1 MRRSFIRSATMAAD
15 LDQFQELLNTLLST
29 DNDARTQAEEA
40 YNNLPVESKV
50 TFLLTSLCNVA
61 LMEEMRAMAA
71 VLLRRLFSSEFME
84 FYPKIPPEAQVQ
96 LKEQILLSVQNEQ
109 TETIRRKV
117 CEVAAEVAR
126 NLIDEDGNN
135 QWPEFLQF
143 LFQCANSPLPA
154 LKESALRMFISVPGV
169 FGNQQ
174 ANYLDLIKQMLQQS
188 IMDSTNYEV
197 RFQAV
202 RAIGAF
208 IILHDKED
216 NIQKHFSELLP
227 AVVQVTAQSVEKQ
240 TDDALLKVLIDLAG
254 STPKFLRLQ
263 LENIMEMCMK
273 IFSNEEMPDSW
284 RQLALEVLVTL
295 SETAPA
301 MVRKVGG
308 KYIISLVPLVLKMMT
323 DIEEDEKWSFADE
336 IVDDDND
343 SNTVVA
349 ESSLDRLACGLG
361 GKTMLPQIVQNIPSM
376 LNNSD
381 WRYRHAALMAI
392 SAVGEGCHKQMEA
405 ILPQIMDGVI
415 QYLQDPH
422 PRVRYA
428 ACNAVGQ
435 MSADFAPIFEKKFH
449 NKVIPGLLMVL
460 DDNANPRVQAH
471 AGAALVNFS
480 EDCPKHILTP
490 YLDAIMGKLESIL
503 TAKFQE
509 LVLKGTKLVLE
520 QVVTTIAS
528 VADTCEEQFVTYYDR
543 LMPCLKY
550 IIQNANQPE
559 HKMLRG
565 KTIECVSLIGLA
577 VGPEKFIADA
587 SEVMDMLL
595 KTHSEGDLP
604 DDDPQTSYLISAW
617 ARICKILGKQFEQ
630 YLPLVMGPVLR
641 TAAMKPEVALLDNED
656 MEGIEDLD
664 WEFVSLGEQ
673 QNFGIKTAG
682 LEDKASACEML
693 VCYARELK
701 EGFAEYAETVVR
713 LMVPMLKFYFH
724 DGVRSAAAA
733 SLPYL
738 LDCAKIKGPQYLEG
752 MWAYICPDLLKA
764 IDTEPESEVLL
775 ELLYSLAKCIETLG
789 TGCLGT
795 EPMAELLRILDKLLN
810 KHFERAVARLEKRK
824 DEDYDEV
831 VEEQLADEDDE
842 DIYTLSKIADIL
854 HALFMTYKSA
864 FFPYFDQICGHFV
877 KLLSPD
883 RPWSDHQWALCVF
896 DDVIEFGGP
905 ECAKYQEYFLRPM
918 IQYVSDKSAEVRQA
932 AAYGCGVLGQ
942 YGGEAFAQAC
952 AEALPRL
959 MEVINDPE
967 SRSPENVNPT
977 ENAISAV
984 TKILKYNNKAIN
996 VDEILPHWLSWLP
1009 VVEDEDEAPY
1019 VYGYLCDLIESNH
1032 VAVLGPNNAN
1042 LPRLISFFAEA
1053 LHRDAVP
1060 TDNPVNGRILSIVR
1074 QIQNNESMFQACINA
1089 LTADQQQALYKA
1101 LSAQPTN

>member
-1 MRRSFIRSATMAAD
+1 MAAD

-50 TFLLTSLCNVA
+50 TFLLTSLCNA
-61 LMEEMRAMAA
+61 ILMEEMRAMAA

-143 LFQCANSPLPA
+143 LFQCANSPSPA

-188 IMDSTNYEV
+188 VMDSANYEV

-240 TDDALLKVLIDLAG
+240 SDDALLKVLIDLAG

-942 YGGEAFAQAC
+942 HGGEAFAQAC

-1032 VAVLGPNNAN
+1032 VAVLGLNNAN

-1074 QIQNNESMFQACINA
+1074 QIQNNESMFQACISA